1 MDFDTNTKIN
11 AKATIHDQELKMLRK
26 MHELTYLQYY
36 IKMEC
41 FRTGNPSRQK
51 HLQQKAL
58 SICLSPQPA
67 K

>member
-1 MDFDTNTKIN
+1 MDFDTNTKLN
-11 AKATIHDQELKMLRK
+11 AKATIHDKENKDVEK
-26 MHELTYLQYY
+26 IHELTYLQYY

-67 K
+67 E